1 MAAAPGDF
9 ELIRSIVP
17 AAKRPVSSKLQATGT
32 QLLGSEP
39 ISLRSIAE
47 LPATGGISPGPFT
60 GLQAAGTLNSQ
71 PLLFRALSKFRSL
84 TKFRALS
91 KLFGAEP
98 ELFFASSAE
107 CPLVVWFLRILPF
120 IRRGRGQ
127 KPTMRSS

>member
-47 LPATGGISPGPFT
+47 LPATGGIPPGPFT

-84 TKFRALS
+84 P